1 MGNRSVRC
9 VLMSQELRLFED
21 HDVRLGNGEQG
32 KLQAG
37 RQREGTGGTAEE
49 RGVEGSKG
57 D

>member
-1 MGNRSVRC
+1 
-9 VLMSQELRLFED
+9 MSQELRLFED